1 MEHSRS
7 LNLRKENVLQSH
19 WTCGRL
25 PAGKTINTCVYVCVC
40 NVFIPAVNL
49 IVHYIPS
56 SKSHKTEQVV
66 TKWVKNI
73 DIIVKKS
80 DDEEKEETRGI
91 FKVLKANTHF

>member
-1 MEHSRS
+1 MFCRVTG
-7 LNLRKENVLQSH
+7 LVADFLQARQE
-19 WTCGRL
+19 TRVCM
-25 PAGKTINTCVYVCVC
+25 CVFAMYL
-40 NVFIPAVNL
+40 FLLNL

-73 DIIVKKS
+73 EIIVKKS
-80 DDEEKEETRGI
+80 DNEEKEETRGI